1 MKGFAGKVA
10 VVTGGAS
17 GIGAAICRQLAR
29 ESMRVVVADIEYDK
43 AKEVAR
49 AIQDLGGEAGAAPVD
64 VTSGASCRRLA
75 RTSSELYGDANLL
88 FANAGVLMLG
98 TLATR
103 TEQDWQWVF
112 DVNVFGTVR
121 TVDAFM
127 PQLLSNPG
135 DAHIVITNSMAGL
148 MASAPGKGVYNA
160 SKHAQL
166 SYAETL
172 RDELAGED
180 IAVTLLMPGGTVSAI
195 LESERNRPKERGEGA
210 PLSERDYEMMQAH
223 LGETG
228 ELVSPEHCIRNLLDG
243 IRNNETWVMAGS
255 PQRLAI
261 ERRFH
266 RVIEAFDFA
275 GRH

>member
-1 MKGFAGKVA
+1 MKDLAGKTA

-17 GIGAAICRQLAR
+17 GIGAAISRLLAR
-29 ESMRVVVADIEYDK
+29 ESMRVVVADIELGK
-43 AKEVAR
+43 AKQVAAEIR
-49 AIQDLGGEAGAAPVD
+49 AQGGEASAVPVD
-64 VTSGASCRRLA
+64 VTSGESCGQLA
-75 RTSSELYGDANLL
+75 RTSNELYGDVNLL
-88 FANAGVLMLG
+88 AANAGVLMLG

-103 TEQDWQWVF
+103 TERDWQWVF

-127 PQLLSNPG
+127 PQLLSNRG

-172 RDELAGED
+172 RDELAGEG
-180 IAVTLLMPGGTVSAI
+180 IAVTLLMPGGTASAI
-195 LESERNRPKERGEGA
+195 LESERNRPKERGVGV
-210 PLSERDYEMMQAH
+210 PLSQKDYEMMQAH

-228 ELVSPEHCIRNLLDG
+228 ELVTPEHCIRNLLDG

-266 RVIEAFDFA
+266 KVVEAFDFA
-275 GRH
+275 DRH